1 VHTRGVLEKNN
12 PLIMN
17 IFIGL
22 GAGTHKIQF
31 FSKFVYVQL
40 AHMLGQNSY
49 FENFIKMY
57 VKIIKLYTRIFLHLL
72 LRNTIRTIFKG
83 VLFL

>member
-40 AHMLGQNSY
+40 AHMLGQNTY
-49 FENFIKMY
+49 FENFYKN
-57 VKIIKLYTRIFLHLL
+57 VCKNNKIIYTYIFAF
-72 LRNTIRTIFKG
+72 TAA
-83 VLFL
+83 